1 VVIAGAGVGG
11 IEAALALRAL
21 TGPATTIELVAPE
34 TEFVYRALTVAEPFG
49 YARALR
55 VPLTELA
62 DSHGIVHRRERLAAV
77 HPAVREIEI
86 GDGERIGYDEL
97 VVAIGVRAE
106 SWLPGSVCFT
116 GAPAVPRVRYVLEQL
131 ASGAIDRVA
140 FAVHDAGWTLPAYEL
155 ALLTAAWCAD
165 HGVIGA
171 ALSVLTPEREPVEAF
186 GQAASRTVRDLLG
199 DRGIAFHSGTV
210 PRNAEDVDADLVVT
224 LPRLLR
230 SPVPGLPADEAGF
243 IPVDDHARV
252 RGLRHVFAVGDAT
265 DQPIKQGGLAT
276 QQADCAA
283 SAIAHDLGAAVEP
296 ETFHPVLRG
305 LLLGGLSP
313 AFLRRETTEEGVA
326 AFDALWWPPT
336 KLAGRHLGPF
346 LAGMAANTAAAA
358 GTLDDRPAAEDTARA
373 ARDRA
378 ELRRIAEQFA
388 RAEADW
394 GDRPAAL
401 HWLQTVEWLEGV
413 LPPDLAALREQL
425 AGPA

>member
-1 VVIAGAGVGG
+1 
-11 IEAALALRAL
+11 
-21 TGPATTIELVAPE
+21 
-34 TEFVYRALTVAEPFG
+34 
-49 YARALR
+49 
-55 VPLTELA
+55 
-62 DSHGIVHRRERLAAV
+62 
-77 HPAVREIEI
+77 
-86 GDGERIGYDEL
+86 
-97 VVAIGVRAE
+97 
-106 SWLPGSVCFT
+106 
-116 GAPAVPRVRYVLEQL
+116 VLDQL

-140 FAVHDAGWTLPAYEL
+140 FAVHDPGWTLPAYEL

-186 GQAASRTVRDLLG
+186 GRAAARAVRDLLG
-199 DRGIAFHSGTV
+199 DRGIAFHGGTV
-210 PRNAEDVDADLVVT
+210 PRTVGDVNADAVVT

-230 SPVPGLPADEAGF
+230 SPIPGLPADERGF
-243 IPVDDHARV
+243 VPVDQHARV

-283 SAIAHDLGAAVEP
+283 SAIAHELGAAVEP

-313 AFLRRETTEEGVA
+313 AFLRRDTSEEGEA

-336 KLAGRHLGPF
+336 KLAGRHLGPY
-346 LAGMAANTAAAA
+346 LAGMAAAG

-373 ARDRA
+373 ARDRV

-394 GDRPAAL
+394 GDRHAAL
-401 HWLQTVEWLEGV
+401 RWLQTVEWLEGV

-425 AGPA
+425 TGQA